1 MQHNLPKPWKA
12 FLEELDQLFSSAVSL
27 HCFGGFVV
35 TACYGLPRPT
45 ADLDV
50 LQIFPSDVQATLVKL
65 AGQHSELHNTHG
77 VYLDVVTIA
86 SHPDNYEERLKEVF
100 SGAFRHL
107 RLLALDPYDLALAK
121 LERNLQRDRD
131 DVVFLADAV
140 PLDLAVLRT
149 RYEQEMRRYLGR
161 PDREDLTL
169 ALWTEMIDEHRRN
182 RTR

>member
-1 MQHNLPKPWKA
+1 MQHDVPRPWRA
-12 FLEELDQLFSSAVSL
+12 FLEELDQLVSSDVSL

-50 LQIFPSDVQATLVKL
+50 LLIFPSDAQATLVKL
-65 AGQHSELHNTHG
+65 AGPHSELHKKHD

-86 SHPDNYEERLKEVF
+86 SYPDNYEERLKEVF
-100 SGAFRHL
+100 SGVFQHL

-121 LERNLQRDRD
+121 LERNFQRDRD

-140 PLDLAVLRT
+140 PLDLDVLRT

-169 ALWTEMIDEHRRN
+169 TLWTEMIEEHRRN
-182 RTR
+182 RAQ